1 MYYYDNVKFF
11 KEAENM
17 DLMQP
22 ILDFLK
28 SFVEKMKS
36 VTSYLLEK
44 FLPEKKDDGGSVS
57 FWGI

>member
-1 MYYYDNVKFF
+1 
-11 KEAENM
+11 M

-28 SFVEKMKS
+28 SFVEKMQS
-36 VTSYLLEK
+36 IADFLLEK
-44 FLPEKKDDGGSVS
+44 FLPEKKDDGSTVS